1 MGCVNMSNLK
11 LGLKI
16 LILAAFGVIPAFMLP
31 GCGYTTRSMISG
43 EFRTIYITPFA
54 NKIDLTQETA
64 VANKY
69 QIYRPHLET
78 ELTQAVINKFV
89 FDGNLKV
96 REKDSADL
104 ILKGDLVE
112 LRKDPLRYTESN
124 EVQEYRINIVVNISL
139 WNRSSDK
146 LVWQEQGFTGDT
158 TYFTSGSQAISEE
171 AAVTAG
177 VKDLARRIVERT
189 VEQW

>member
-1 MGCVNMSNLK
+1 MRCLNIFKVAAFIAFVGVFS
-11 LGLKI
+11 
-16 LILAAFGVIPAFMLP
+16 LILY
-31 GCGYTTRSMISG
+31 GCGYTTRSMIKG
-43 EFRTIYITPFA
+43 EFKTIYITPFA
-54 NKIDLTQETA
+54 NKINITDETS

-69 QIYRPHLET
+69 KIYRPHLET

-96 REKDSADL
+96 SEKDSADL
-104 ILKGDLVE
+104 ILKTELVE
-112 LRKDPLRYTESN
+112 LRKDPLRYTENN
-124 EVQEYRINIVVNISL
+124 EVEEYRINIVVNVSL
-139 WNRSSDK
+139 WDRLKDK
-146 LVWQEQGFTGDT
+146 MVWQELGFTGDI
-158 TYFTSGSQAISEE
+158 TYFITGQQAISEE